1 MDEKPYEVSYDAD
14 SNVLAVSGSVD
25 ELEGPTFRSDL
36 EKYSDAYSTD
46 LTLDL
51 GEVEFFPSLAV
62 GVLVVALR
70 TMRENGAELTV
81 LAREGSIV
89 ARVLTVCRLDFT
101 ATPAS

>member
-1 MDEKPYEVSYDAD
+1 MEEKPYAVSYDAAT
-14 SNVLAVSGSVD
+14 NVLAVSGSVD
-25 ELEGPTFRSDL
+25 ELEGPTFRGDL
-36 EKYSDAYSTD
+36 DSHSGGYSRD

-51 GEVEFFPSLAV
+51 SDVEFFPSLAV

-101 ATPAS
+101 ATPAA

>member
-1 MDEKPYEVSYDAD
+1 MDEKPYEVAYDATA
-14 SNVLAVSGSVD
+14 NVLAVAGSVD
-25 ELEGPTFRSDL
+25 ELEGPTFRADL
-36 EKYSDAYSTD
+36 EKYSDGHSSD

-51 GEVEFFPSLAV
+51 SDVEFFPSLAV

-70 TMRENGAELTV
+70 TMRDNGAELTI

>member
-1 MDEKPYEVSYDAD
+1 MDEKPYVAAYDAS
-14 SNVLAVSGSVD
+14 SNTLAVSGSVD

-36 EKYSDAYSTD
+36 EKHSGDYRRD
-46 LTLDL
+46 LTVDL

-70 TMRENGAELTV
+70 TMRDNGAELTV
-81 LAREGSIV
+81 LARDGSIV

-101 ATPAS
+101 TTPG

>member
-1 MDEKPYEVSYDAD
+1 MDEKPYAAAYDAA
-14 SNVLAVSGSVD
+14 SNTLAVSGSVS

-36 EKYSDAYSTD
+36 EKYSGSYTQD
-46 LTLDL
+46 LILDL
-51 GEVEFFPSLAV
+51 GAVEFFPSLAV

-70 TMRENGAELTV
+70 TMRDNGAELTV
-81 LAREGSIV
+81 LAREGGIV